1 MSAGLRAVVTD
12 CVEGSGRSSP
22 TEFRTPDGSPPRG
35 ARVERDEVQR
45 MQTKVLVPIVAGA
58 VLFLLGIAL
67 GNWIAGSPATALA
80 ASAESAAEMETAS
93 ALRALEDHLRI
104 LTDEVRALRADSARR
119 PTHLATDLD
128 SLSIAARESNARRG
142 PLPEAAD
149 GASAG
154 PNDGASEEAS
164 DESSREPLGDSGR
177 ALDAILARLET
188 LEATQRAL
196 LAAGSLGPAKLEL
209 QIPPGMAVRDFL
221 QALKNCGYEED
232 VKRAHLLWDA
242 QRVRSVYGAPDEEHD
257 RGDYVE
263 WIYKLREEGTQFDFH
278 FVNGLAVEAH

>member
-1 MSAGLRAVVTD
+1 
-12 CVEGSGRSSP
+12 
-22 TEFRTPDGSPPRG
+22 
-35 ARVERDEVQR
+35 

-119 PTHLATDLD
+119 PPHLATDLD
-128 SLSIAARESNARRG
+128 SLSIAARESNARG
-142 PLPEAAD
+142 EPLPEAAD